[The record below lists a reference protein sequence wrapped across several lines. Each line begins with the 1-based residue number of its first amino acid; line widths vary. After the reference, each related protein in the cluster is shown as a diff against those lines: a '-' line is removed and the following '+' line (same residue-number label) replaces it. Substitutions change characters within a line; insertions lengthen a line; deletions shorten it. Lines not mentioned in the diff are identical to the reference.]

1 MNDNILLVAKQ
12 DGIATLTLNRPD
24 KFNALSEAL
33 LDQLLIELKSINND
47 QSIAV
52 VVIAAN
58 GRAFCAG
65 HDLRQMR
72 SNHSGDYYRTLFANC
87 SEMMQMISSL
97 PQPVIAKV
105 NGMATAA
112 GCQLVATC
120 DLAIAC
126 DTAQFGVTGINLG
139 LFCSTPS
146 VALSRNVS
154 KKKALELLLTGDFID
169 AATAVEYGLINHS
182 VAEQD
187 LDTAV
192 DEMARKISAKPNAAL
207 RVGKKLFYDQLPK
220 PLPDAYEL
228 AAEVMASNMMDPE
241 TVENVDAFLEKRPVR
256 TLQ

>member
-1 MNDNILLVAKQ
+1 MNDTILQVGKQ

-24 KFNALSEAL
+24 KFNALSEEL
-33 LDQLLIELKSINND
+33 LDQLLIQLKAIQND
-47 QSIAV
+47 PSVAV

-72 SNHSGDYYRTLFANC
+72 GNHAADYYRTLFASC
-87 SEMMQMISSL
+87 SEMMQLITSL

-120 DLAIAC
+120 DLAIASN
-126 DTAQFGVTGINLG
+126 TAQFGVSGINLG

-154 KKKALELLLTGDFID
+154 RKRALELLLTGDFID

-182 VAEQD
+182 VDAAD
-187 LDTAV
+187 LDITVNSLAG
-192 DEMARKISAKPNAAL
+192 KISAKPSAAL
-207 RVGKKLFYDQLPK
+207 RVGKKLFYDQLPRA
-220 PLPDAYEL
+220 LPDAYQL
-228 AAEVMASNMMDPE
+228 AAEVMACNMMDPE
-241 TVENVDAFLEKRPVR
+241 TVENVDAFLEKRPVKP
-256 TLQ
+256 QQ